1 VSNTGTKNSKALK
14 ESAHLLKC
22 WIEDLVPNMKKAIDE
37 GGKEKIV
44 ALEKQKSLD
53 QI

>member
-1 VSNTGTKNSKALK
+1 
-14 ESAHLLKC
+14 
-22 WIEDLVPNMKKAIDE
+22 MKKAIDE

-53 QI
+53 QIRIKVLEKKEQELK